1 MHTRAR
7 RFVIAILSLAL
18 IAAAGVA
25 PAWALPSRSTGKST
39 DAVTA
44 SASASVQKVQADR
57 PKPPKAMTL
66 TERRKQ
72 VKQSRDDLSP
82 MSRYRDSPTRKPVGK
97 PHPRPGK
104 SAVER
109 RLIAEGNTTRRP
121 LTAAATA
128 DPAWVSSL
136 ALASP
141 GRLSIGGYLQFSSG
155 TGSSYSGLLLLIRNE
170 AGTVVYAQE
179 INKATDDP
187 VGKGQLDNGAWC
199 YGWWPNEPH
208 ADDQCFW
215 WGGNTLGG
223 YLEDGKNYY
232 AHIYLKGADGTYSPN
247 GTTSPL
253 VQAFYTPDIPGA
265 QAGICSCYGQA
276 HRADPVSTATG
287 MFFEQLTDAQTIG
300 VGKQV
305 ALDRTYRSDSTA
317 TGLLG
322 PGWATP
328 FDAKLTIA
336 SDKVTY
342 QADDGAQFVFPQ
354 ASNGTYTTP
363 AGSVAKLVKGTS
375 TYTVSTPD
383 HTTRTFNVTG
393 QLTSL
398 VDNAGKGLTLTY
410 TSGKLS
416 SVKDTAGRTTGFT
429 LNADGQATK
438 VSLPDSTSVSYAY
451 TDGLLT
457 GVTDPAGKVS
467 SYGYNA
473 DKRLTSYTDPAGG
486 KVTNSYDSTGRVN
499 SQKDP
504 NGKTT
509 SFIWDSGGVSHT
521 TAPDGGVW
529 SDIYAGNMLMESIDP
544 YGNTVSYDYDRY
556 LRPTEITDQRGNTT
570 SMTYDSAGRML
581 TRSAPSSLGYSES
594 WTYDSAG
601 NILSHTDGR
610 GNKTSYVY
618 NTANQLTSSTDPLAG
633 KTSYTY
639 TSLGALGTVTS
650 PRGKVTT
657 YGYDAAGNRTSVTT
671 PLGEKSTF
679 TYDGAGRVLSKTD
692 PRGNVSGADPAA
704 YTTKYTYDGRGLL
717 STATD
722 PLGRTT
728 TYGYN
733 GAEQL
738 TSAKDP
744 AGNTTAYGYDDA
756 GNLLRTT
763 DAASKT
769 VTRTYD
775 SGSRLL
781 SETDPLGNKTTYT
794 YDKLGR
800 LLSAVSARGN
810 VSGADP
816 AAYTTS
822 YSYDEVGNR
831 TKVTGPTG
839 ATVGTE
845 FDAVNRPTK
854 VTDPLGNVT
863 AYAYDAVDNV
873 TKVTDPLGKSVS
885 SVYDKNDRLST
896 TTDPLGKT
904 TTYAYDTDGNL
915 LSRTSPLGNKE
926 SWTYD
931 GDSRQATSVDP
942 RGNVSGADPTQFTTT
957 NGYDTA
963 GNLTTVT
970 DPLSGVIG
978 TEYDAAGNVTKRTDA
993 DKRVTTYGY
1002 DKLDQLTTV
1011 TAADGGKTA
1020 YEYDAAGNVTKRT
1033 DANSHATS
1041 YAYDDARQLTTI
1053 TDPLNRATSYAYDA
1067 EGNLTK
1073 KTTPVGST
1081 SYLFDARGQLTKVDY
1096 SDNTPDVSYAY
1107 DPAGRM
1113 TTRANS
1119 KISEDFGYDAAGH
1132 LTKTRSFA
1140 YTYDAAGQMLT
1151 RKYSDGNTITYA
1163 YDNDGR
1169 TSSMTA
1175 DGVTT
1180 SYAWDAAANLTRS
1193 TLPNTETEDRAYDRA
1208 GRLTAVTSAK
1218 SGTTVTK
1225 TALTLS
1231 AAGLPTHVDVTR
1243 ASVGTGGYDQT
1254 YDTAGRLT
1262 SGCYPQP
1269 WVTGCAST
1277 RTTSYT
1283 YDKAGNRL
1291 TSTLG
1296 ATGTSYIYDAADQL
1310 TSTTSGTTTT
1320 AYGYDGEGNQTK
1332 AGADTYTYDLAGQIS
1347 AATVAGSNYTYDHDP
1362 SGNQVTASKDGTVTT
1377 RTQWDP
1383 NAPLPIMATE
1393 YDSAWAI
1400 KQSYRYDPLGQPAA
1414 TETGAGALFYYHHD
1428 TQGSP
1433 VDVTGSTGTLYQRW
1447 AYDPYGTRVLG
1458 TATTGAPAS
1467 TPSYTGARY
1476 ETTTGS
1482 LDLHARQY
1490 NTTTGRFNRSDP
1502 ATPDRNSAYVS
1513 AYAYADNTPTVY
1525 TDPSGLTPVPGD
1537 NGNGKVDSLGEG
1549 LKIFGNG
1556 FLQGLKAP
1564 FEFMGDAQD
1573 AVTGENGGAG
1583 AFIDKYLPVRPAYR
1597 LYRAE
1602 YLLRQQ
1608 GCDALADLYGAAADE
1623 LAQQLAVTG
1632 LSGLTGWRRGAVEP
1646 GGGRYY
1652 GEANSTRF
1660 GLPYYTPETPS
1671 SRSRINPEGGRM
1683 NCGLC
1688 ATAGDDLMAGR
1699 NPNGVSGA
1707 DRPLTR
1713 AELSAMTGLAF
1724 RKVGGLNVI
1733 VSDMLRW
1740 GPGARAIVGAW
1751 PKKGLGH
1758 YFNVANVDGKV
1769 VFLDFQS
1776 GKAKPALEKYRNYY
1790 VMRTN

>member
-1 MHTRAR
+1 VHTRAR

-25 PAWALPSRSTGKST
+25 PAWALPSRSAGKST
-39 DAVTA
+39 GAVTA
-44 SASASVQKVQADR
+44 SASVQKIQADR

-66 TERRKQ
+66 AERRKQ
-72 VKQSRDDLSP
+72 VKQSRGELSP
-82 MSRYRDSPTRKPVGK
+82 MRGYLHPPSKKPTGK
-97 PHPRPGK
+97 PHPRPEKRPK
-104 SAVER
+104 SGPALKR
-109 RLIAEGNTTRRP
+109 TAGGLAP
-121 LTAAATA
+121 LAAASTVDPSWVTA
-128 DPAWVSSL
+128 YAT
-136 ALASP
+136 AYP
-141 GRLSIGGYLQFSSG
+141 GSLSIGGNLQFASG
-155 TGSSYSGLLLLIRNE
+155 RGSAYKDMWLYVLDE
-170 AGTVVYAQE
+170 AGNFVLQQE
-179 INKATDDP
+179 IPRTAANDP
-187 VGKGQLDNGAWC
+187 SGKNLQSGAWC
-199 YGWWPNEPH
+199 YDWWSANSYPT
-208 ADDQCFW
+208 DQCFW
-215 WGGNTLGG
+215 WSSSALGG
-223 YLEDGKNYY
+223 HLQDGKKYY
-232 AHIYLKGADGTYSPN
+232 AWIFVQGTDGTWSPN

-253 VQAFYTPDIPGA
+253 VEAFYTPDIPGA

-305 ALDRTYRSDSTA
+305 ALDRTYRSDSTT

-322 PGWATP
+322 RGWATP
-328 FDAKLTIA
+328 FDTKLTIA

-342 QADDGAQFVFPQ
+342 QADDGARFVFPQ
-354 ASNGTYTTP
+354 ASDGTYTTP

-375 TYTVSTPD
+375 TYSLTTPD
-383 HTTRTFNVTG
+383 HTTRTFNSTG

-416 SVKDTAGRTTGFT
+416 SVKDAAGRTTDFT

-486 KVTNSYDSTGRVN
+486 KVANTYDSTGRVS
-499 SQKDP
+499 SQTDP

-509 SFIWDSGGVSHT
+509 NFTWDGSRESHT

-544 YGNTVSYDYDRY
+544 YGNIVSYSYDRY
-556 LRPTEITDQRGNTT
+556 LRPEEITDQRGNTT

-610 GNKTSYVY
+610 GNKTSYIY
-618 NTANQLTSSTDPLAG
+618 NTSNQLTSSTDPLAG

-679 TYDGAGRVLSKTD
+679 TYDGAGRILSKTD
-692 PRGNVSGADPAA
+692 PRGNVTGADPAA

-744 AGNTTAYGYDDA
+744 AGNTTSYGYDDA

-763 DAASKT
+763 DTAGKS

-775 SGSRLL
+775 SGGRLL
-781 SETDPLGNKTTYT
+781 SETDPLGNKTTYA

-800 LLSAVSARGN
+800 LLSTVSARGN

-816 AAYTTS
+816 AAYTTN
-822 YSYDEVGNR
+822 YAYDEVGNR

-839 ATVGTE
+839 ATVNTE
-845 FDAVNRPTK
+845 YDAVNRPTK
-854 VTDPLGNVT
+854 VTDPVGDVT
-863 AYAYDAVDNV
+863 TYAYDAVDNV

-896 TTDPLGKT
+896 TTDQLGKT

-931 GDSRQATSVDP
+931 GDGRQATSVDP
-942 RGNVSGADPTQFTTT
+942 RGNVSGADPVQFTTT

-970 DPLSGVIG
+970 DPLSGVTG
-978 TEYDAAGNVTKRTDA
+978 TEYDAVGNVTKRTDA

-1020 YEYDAAGNVTKRT
+1020 YEYDAAGNITKRT
-1033 DANSHATS
+1033 DANNHATS

-1096 SDNTPDVSYAY
+1096 SDSTPDASYAY
-1107 DPAGRM
+1107 DAAGRM

-1140 YTYDAAGQMLT
+1140 YTYD
-1151 RKYSDGNTITYA
+1151 
-1163 YDNDGR
+1163 NDGR

-1180 SYAWDAAANLTRS
+1180 NYAWDASSNLTRS

-1283 YDKAGNRL
+1283 YDKVGNRL

-1296 ATGTSYIYDAADQL
+1296 TTGTNYVYDAADQL

-1320 AYGYDGEGNQTK
+1320 AYGYDAEGNQTK

-1383 NAPLPIMATE
+1383 NAPLPILATE

-1400 KQSYRYDPLGQPAA
+1400 KQSYRYDPLGQPTA
-1414 TETGAGALFYYHHD
+1414 TETGSGALFYYHHD
-1428 TQGSP
+1428 AQGSP

-1458 TATTGAPAS
+1458 TVTTGAPAS

-1476 ETTTGS
+1476 ETTTGN

-1490 NTTTGRFNRSDP
+1490 NTTTGRFNRPDP
-1502 ATPDRNSAYVS
+1502 ASPDPNNAYVS
-1513 AYAYADNTPTVY
+1513 AYAYADNTPTLY
-1525 TDPSGLTPVPGD
+1525 TDPSGRTPVPGD
-1537 NGNGKVDSLGEG
+1537 SNGNGKVDSLGEG

-1564 FEFMGDAQD
+1564 FEFMGDAHD
-1573 AVTGENGGAG
+1573 AVTGQNGGAG
-1583 AFIDKYLPVRPAYR
+1583 AFVDKYLPIRPAYR

-1632 LSGLTGWRRGAVEP
+1632 IGGLTGWRRAAASP
-1646 GGGRYY
+1646 GGI
-1652 GEANSTRF
+1652 AA
-1660 GLPYYTPETPS
+1660 
-1671 SRSRINPEGGRM
+1671 EGGVSAITRLLYGARKGESLPGSAGVAIERRPTVGELE
-1683 NCGLC
+1683 NLTIKHGVEFAVTYKLGPGPKG
-1688 ATAGDDLMAGR
+1688 AGGQYYLYSGRAGSVHLPVTADSILIYHSHPRGIRSPSDADRALLESFEMAGSPMR
-1699 NPNGVSGA
+1699 SSQIVPVGWA
-1707 DRPLTR
+1707 
-1713 AELSAMTGLAF
+1713 GLVTTF
-1724 RKVGGLNVI
+1724 TK
-1733 VSDMLRW
+1733 
-1740 GPGARAIVGAW
+1740 
-1751 PKKGLGH
+1751 
-1758 YFNVANVDGKV
+1758 DGISEWSQIK
-1769 VFLDFQS
+1769 
-1776 GKAKPALEKYRNYY
+1776 
-1790 VMRTN
+1790 